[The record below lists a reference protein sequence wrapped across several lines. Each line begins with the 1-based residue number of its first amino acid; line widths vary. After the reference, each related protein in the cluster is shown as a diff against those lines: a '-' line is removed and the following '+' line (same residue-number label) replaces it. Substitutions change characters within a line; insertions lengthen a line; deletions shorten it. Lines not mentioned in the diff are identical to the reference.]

1 MNKQLTAASLDAAT
15 QYDAQFRIPARPA
28 VISAVPTTWLQDAFV
43 IEGAVSRRVLRGRTV
58 QSLLPDLLPL
68 LDGSRTWNDLAET
81 AAVPKTAIR
90 QILGILYAAGLLEEG
105 KSTETTIPTPLVDF
119 LSRTFDATRQYR
131 SGHEAAAAL
140 SSSHAAIICED
151 SDLRKALLSE
161 LQENSIT
168 VVSVDEL
175 RGVKRPLLIAVTSS
189 QDLSVL
195 SRTSAQRS
203 EGIPILSVTLGAQTV
218 TVGPVSYPDYNP
230 CPSCIAAASPSSD
243 SAHKLSDETCTV
255 TAEEL
260 LPALI
265 AHEVV
270 LLLAGVGNARS
281 MSEAVVVS
289 RVPLYTK
296 FEVVV
301 RRPDCPAC
309 GSTSSEDG
317 PSAAFAYE
325 ESVAFP
331 PARLTK
337 PRTHQQHFEPSNIA
351 LSTEQRSHRGEAIP
365 LNVISDSNCCTLDA
379 SAIAQILSRAFG
391 LKPPHLAP
399 PGKVRRWAPTGGN
412 LGSPQAYFATRNIC
426 GVPDGRWV
434 YHGDESIAY
443 RVSESTCASDG
454 MELVIVAELY
464 RVWKKY
470 NTFAYRIAALDAGVV
485 LAHIAAVTTGI
496 GAPMTN
502 MLGWDS
508 AKVIT
513 EYNLD
518 KKEQM
523 VVGITHIGS
532 PS

>member
-1 MNKQLTAASLDAAT
+1 MNQQLTAATLDAAT
-15 QYDAQFRIPARPA
+15 LDDAQFRIPERPA
-28 VISAVPTTWLQDAFV
+28 VISAVPTTWLPDAFV

-58 QSLLPDLLPL
+58 HSLLPDLLPL
-68 LDGSRTWNDLAET
+68 LDGSRTWNELAE
-81 AAVPKTAIR
+81 AASVPKTAIR
-90 QILGILYAAGLLEEG
+90 QILGMLYAAGLLEDG

-119 LSRTFDATRQYR
+119 LSRTVDATRQYR

-140 SSSHAAIICED
+140 SSSHAAVVCDD
-151 SDLRKALLSE
+151 SDFRKALLSE

-175 RGVKRPLLIAVTSS
+175 RGVERPLLIAVASGE
-189 QDLSVL
+189 DLSVL
-195 SRTSAQRS
+195 SSTSTQRS
-203 EGIPILSVTLGAQTV
+203 GGIPILSVILGAQSV
-218 TVGPVSYPDYNP
+218 TVGPVSYPDHNP
-230 CPSCIAAASPSSD
+230 CPSCIAAASPFGD
-243 SAHKLSDETCTV
+243 SEHELSIETCNI

-281 MSEAVVVS
+281 ISEAVVIS
-289 RVPLYTK
+289 RVPLRTK

-301 RRPDCPAC
+301 RRPDCPTC
-309 GSTSSEDG
+309 GSSSSEDG

-351 LSTEQRSHRGEAIP
+351 LSTEQRSHRGEAIS
-365 LNVISDSNCCTLDA
+365 LYAISDSICRALNA

-412 LGSPQAYFATRNIC
+412 LGSPQAYFATRNIR

-434 YHGDESIAY
+434 YHGNESVAY
-443 RVSESTCASDG
+443 RVSESTCVSDG

-485 LAHIAAVTTGI
+485 LAHIAAVTTEI
-496 GAPMTN
+496 GAPMMN

-508 AKVIT
+508 ARVMR

-518 KKEQM
+518 EKEQM
-523 VVGITHIGS
+523 VVGIMHIGS